1 MTLSPNYTY
10 DLKGFSMS
18 IEPTLMRQEIKEIPT
33 AVQRLLDEGHAS
45 VSQAAK
51 DARAFDPKYL
61 LSVARGSSDH
71 AATYLKYASEL
82 LLSKPMASVGP
93 SVSSIYGV
101 SLNAPEALCISISQ
115 SGQSPDIVRMT
126 EALGQG
132 GTMTVAL
139 TNDDQSRL
147 AQVAKTTLPIYAG
160 PELSVAA
167 TKTFVTSLVAG
178 LWLLAEIK
186 GDHDLIKAIHALPS
200 HLDKA
205 TRCDWSSAAAAI
217 DGRSLFTLGR
227 GPSWAISNEAAL
239 KFKETC
245 LIHAE
250 SYSSAEVMH
259 GPMSI
264 VSDGFPVIA
273 FAAADEAE
281 ISLAETVD
289 ALAQKG
295 AKAFAVTDRVRTAT
309 SLPHT
314 RTDHWLTDPISAIV
328 SFYSMVE
335 TVALARGIN
344 PDTPRHLN
352 KVTETV

>member
-1 MTLSPNYTY
+1 
-10 DLKGFSMS
+10 
-18 IEPTLMRQEIKEIPT
+18 
-33 AVQRLLDEGHAS
+33 
-45 VSQAAK
+45 
-51 DARAFDPKYL
+51 
-61 LSVARGSSDH
+61 
-71 AATYLKYASEL
+71 
-82 LLSKPMASVGP
+82 
-93 SVSSIYGV
+93 
-101 SLNAPEALCISISQ
+101 
-115 SGQSPDIVRMT
+115 
-126 EALGQG
+126 
-132 GTMTVAL
+132 MTVAL

-147 AQVAKTTLPIYAG
+147 AQVSKTTLPIYAG

-186 GDHDLIKAIHALPS
+186 GDQDLIKAIHALPS

-205 TRCDWSSAAAAI
+205 TRCDWSSAAAAT

-264 VSDGFPVIA
+264 VSDGFPVIV

-314 RTDHWLTDPISAIV
+314 RTDHWLTDLISTIV